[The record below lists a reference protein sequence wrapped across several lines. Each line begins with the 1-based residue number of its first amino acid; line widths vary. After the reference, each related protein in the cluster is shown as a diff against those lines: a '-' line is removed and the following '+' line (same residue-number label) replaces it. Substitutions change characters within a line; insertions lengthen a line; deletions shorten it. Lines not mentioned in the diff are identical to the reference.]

1 MSVHWHTLFVMGN
14 SIVLLFT
21 ILTSADS
28 VFRTDTWV
36 SVWQLVA
43 EFHEFLIHSSM
54 NTAGK
59 LTFAAL
65 PWQEQKWAE
74 GSAAQ
79 PSRIGRMGAFTT
91 KE

>member
-1 MSVHWHTLFVMGN
+1 MYSAYFFLIMLLLNLHCQMSVHWHTLFVMGN

-43 EFHEFLIHSSM
+43 ESHEFLNS
-54 NTAGK
+54 
-59 LTFAAL
+59 
-65 PWQEQKWAE
+65 
-74 GSAAQ
+74 
-79 PSRIGRMGAFTT
+79 
-91 KE
+91 